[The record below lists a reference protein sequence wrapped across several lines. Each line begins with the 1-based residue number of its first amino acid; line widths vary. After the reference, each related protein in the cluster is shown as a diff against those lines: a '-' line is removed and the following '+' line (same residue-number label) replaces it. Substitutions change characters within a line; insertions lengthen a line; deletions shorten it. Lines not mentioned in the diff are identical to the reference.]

1 MTLEI
6 GLILIVIGIVSVLLV
21 TERLRIDVVAILAML
36 TIAWLGLVT
45 PAEAFSGFASNAVI
59 AVIAV
64 MILSQGL
71 DRSGVTRL
79 ITKPILRIA
88 GRSESRL
95 IALLS
100 ATVGSLSGF
109 MQNVGA
115 AALFLPGLLRLS
127 RTEGVS
133 LSRTLMPVGFAA
145 ILGGCLTMVASGP
158 LIILNDL
165 LRQRDLQSYGFFA
178 VTPIG
183 IVLLAVGIT
192 YFLLLGRRL
201 FPDTKTGTGSGTQKE
216 LIEDWQLPTTIFYFT
231 IPDSS
236 PLVGNTRE
244 RVRLW
249 EDYNLHLLA
258 LEADGDVLYAP
269 WRHTS
274 FLSGQQLA
282 LLGSR
287 EDIVRF
293 AEDQGLRELGR
304 QRGLSSALESGD
316 EAGFAELVVRPRAGI
331 KGLTLREIA
340 LRKNLGV
347 EPILL
352 MSGRRQVRSDFS
364 DIPLE
369 PGDTLVVFG
378 TWATLA
384 SLRHDRNLVLVSQ
397 LEGRTHQGKNP
408 LIAVLCFS
416 LGIGLAV
423 SGVQLSLGLFT
434 GALAMILLGVITI
447 DDAYRAVDW
456 RTVFL
461 LAGLIPLGVAME
473 TTGAAAYI
481 AGGATELAMDGHPL
495 LLYSIVALVAT
506 VFSLLMSNVAATV
519 VLVPLIIAIA
529 AMAELD
535 PRPLALLVAV
545 SASNSFILPTHQ
557 VNALFM
563 GPGGYRNKD
572 YLKAGGIMTIL
583 FLLVAVMLT
592 YLCYG

>member
-1 MTLEI
+1 MTIEI
-6 GLILIVIGIVSVLLV
+6 GLILVVMGIVSVLLI
-21 TERLRIDVVAILAML
+21 TEKLRIDVVAILAML
-36 TIAWLGLVT
+36 TIAWLGLLT

-71 DRSGVTRL
+71 DRSGVTKL
-79 ITKPILRIA
+79 ITKPILRIS

-95 IALLS
+95 IALMS

-109 MQNVGA
+109 MQNIGA
-115 AALFLPGLLRLS
+115 AALFLPSLLRLS

-183 IVLLAVGIT
+183 IALLAVGIT

-201 FPDTKTGTGSGTQKE
+201 FPDTETGTASGTQEE
-216 LIEDWQLPTTIFYFT
+216 LIEAWQLPTTISYFT

-236 PLVGNTRE
+236 PLVGSTRE
-244 RVRLW
+244 RARLW
-249 EDYNLHLLA
+249 EDYNVHLLA

-274 FLSGQQLA
+274 FVSGQQLA

-287 EDIVRF
+287 ENVVRF
-293 AEDQGLRELGR
+293 AEDHGLREPGR
-304 QRGLSSALESGD
+304 QSDLSSSLESGD

-331 KGLTLREIA
+331 KGLTLRRIA

-352 MSGRRQVRSDFS
+352 MSRHQQVRSDFS
-364 DIPLE
+364 DVPLE

-384 SLRHDRNLVLVSQ
+384 SLQQDRNFVLVSHI
-397 LEGRTHQGKNP
+397 EGHTTQRKKP
-408 LIAVLCFS
+408 LVAVLCFS

-423 SGVQLSLGLFT
+423 SGVQISLGLFT
-434 GALAMILLGVITI
+434 GALAMILLGVLTI
-447 DDAYRAVDW
+447 DEAYRAIDW

-461 LAGLIPLGVAME
+461 LAGLIPVGVAME
-473 TTGAAAYI
+473 TSGAAAYI
-481 AGGATELAMDGHPL
+481 AGGATELAMGGHPL
-495 LLYSIVALVAT
+495 LLYSIVALIAT
-506 VFSLLMSNVAATV
+506 IFSLLMSNVAATV
-519 VLVPLIIAIA
+519 VLVPLIIAMA

-545 SASNSFILPTHQ
+545 SASNSFVLPTHQ

-563 GPGGYRNKD
+563 GPGGYRNRD

-583 FLLVAVMLT
+583 FLVVAVMLT